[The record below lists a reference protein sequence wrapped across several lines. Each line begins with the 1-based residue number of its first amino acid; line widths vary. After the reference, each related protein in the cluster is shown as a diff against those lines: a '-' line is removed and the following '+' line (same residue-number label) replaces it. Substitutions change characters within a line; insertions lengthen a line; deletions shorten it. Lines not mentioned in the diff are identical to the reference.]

1 MKYKS
6 YLDDIL
12 GQKSKIKAL
21 RYMVT
26 RQDGISIREL
36 SREIS
41 ITQPNLSA
49 VLKEL
54 EEAGVLKSKKIGTSL
69 VFKLNQG
76 HFLIDDV
83 LFPLFQKEN
92 KSIKILTEFLL
103 KKIKFDFVSLILF
116 GSIARGEGGYKSDID
131 LVIVIDDKASA
142 KKTESAILEI
152 NPDIIKKFGNAI
164 SPVIL
169 EKKNFQKKYRT
180 KDKLIRNIAKDG
192 RVLSGKLIS
201 EII

>member
-41 ITQPNLSA
+41 ITQPNLSV

>member
-201 EII
+201 

>member
-152 NPDIIKKFGNAI
+152 NHDIIKKFGNAI